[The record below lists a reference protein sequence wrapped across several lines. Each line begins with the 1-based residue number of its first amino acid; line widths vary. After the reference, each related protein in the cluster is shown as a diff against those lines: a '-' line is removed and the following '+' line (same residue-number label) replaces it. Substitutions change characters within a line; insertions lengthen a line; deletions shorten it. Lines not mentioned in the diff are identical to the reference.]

1 MASRSI
7 KSLVPEMEGKA
18 KQVQEYCKDRGV
30 TLLIY
35 CTVRSLEEQA
45 ILFRKSHDWKF
56 IENKIN
62 KLESRGFGFLTDII
76 KKVGPQ
82 KQIKPVTNAAPGESF
97 HAYGE
102 AFDAVPLLSGKPIWK
117 YNDYKIGWDT
127 YAKAL
132 KENDLIWGGDFQKK
146 FKDLPHAQLCP
157 GSNPLKLYPPEVI
170 KAILTENGLLN
181 GDY

>member
-7 KSLVPEMEGKA
+7 KSLIPEMEEKA
-18 KQVQEYCKDRGV
+18 KRVMEYCKEEGV
-30 TLLIY
+30 ILLIY
-35 CTVRSLEEQA
+35 CTMRPLEEQA
-45 ILFRKSHDWKF
+45 ILFRKSHDWKD

-62 KLESRGFGFLTDII
+62 KLESRGFDFLADII
-76 KKVGPQ
+76 KNVGPQ

-102 AFDAVPLLSGKPIWK
+102 AFDAVPLLSGKPIWN
-117 YNDYKIGWDT
+117 YNDYKDGWDT

-132 KENDLIWGGDFQKK
+132 KENDLVWGGDFGKK

-181 GDY
+181 GYY

>member
-1 MASRSI
+1 
-7 KSLVPEMEGKA
+7 MEEKA
-18 KQVQEYCKDRGV
+18 KRVMEYCKEEGV
-30 TLLIY
+30 ILLIY
-35 CTVRSLEEQA
+35 CTMRPLEEQA
-45 ILFRKSHDWKF
+45 ILFRKSHDWKD

-62 KLESRGFGFLTDII
+62 KLESRGFDFLADII
-76 KKVGPQ
+76 KNVGPQ

-102 AFDAVPLLSGKPIWK
+102 AFDAVPLLSGKPIWN
-117 YNDYKIGWDT
+117 YNDYKDGWDT

-132 KENDLIWGGDFQKK
+132 KENDLVWGGDFGKK

-181 GDY
+181 GYY